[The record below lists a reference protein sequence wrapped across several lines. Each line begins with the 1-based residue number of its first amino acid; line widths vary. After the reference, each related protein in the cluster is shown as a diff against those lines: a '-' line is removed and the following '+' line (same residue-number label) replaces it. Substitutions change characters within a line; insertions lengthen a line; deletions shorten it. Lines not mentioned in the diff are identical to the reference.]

1 MLGFVG
7 SILQGQFL
15 NLAPFFQRHK
25 EKHGSL
31 HAVLSSSDAGIAHA
45 MTALV
50 FVQWSLAR
58 FPSGIPYDSLLF
70 PLSTLLYNV
79 EIAAAIIHG
88 NAIVT
93 ITGNAAELGVFKER
107 VAPGGIRNQG
117 KEVFIAKIV
126 NPRPWCFRISN
137 DILAMGIVEV
147 TISFVVHILEFLL
160 IFLRAKIMIF
170 FSKH

>member
-1 MLGFVG
+1 
-7 SILQGQFL
+7 
-15 NLAPFFQRHK
+15 
-25 EKHGSL
+25 
-31 HAVLSSSDAGIAHA
+31 

-50 FVQWSLAR
+50 FVQWRLAG
-58 FPSGIPYDSLLF
+58 FPSGIPYI
-70 PLSTLLYNV
+70 LSVIDV
-79 EIAAAIIHG
+79 EIAAAVIHG

-93 ITGNAAELGVFKER
+93 IAGNAAELGVFEER

-137 DILAMGIVEV
+137 DILTMGIVEV